1 MEKTRDFATKMREF
15 LRKAPR
21 FPHLLARRKIAWEAV
36 SPSGGAFHPRRGLDA
51 DEGGERGKLS
61 TAKNPLSRARVR
73 CKGDFIRNELPDGQR
88 RLGLMLRAEEI
99 VDRLHGIERA
109 ERHFNED
116 SVPVAHGA
124 IPEAGEFECQQFF
137 AVLGFVGNETGG
149 GIDEIG
155 QMEFFAVEVAQT
167 THEIDGI
174 EVRAL
179 FEERFFARIV
189 HVDLAALEDLERN
202 TPSGL

>member
-1 MEKTRDFATKMREF
+1 
-15 LRKAPR
+15 
-21 FPHLLARRKIAWEAV
+21 
-36 SPSGGAFHPRRGLDA
+36 
-51 DEGGERGKLS
+51 
-61 TAKNPLSRARVR
+61 
-73 CKGDFIRNELPDGQR
+73 
-88 RLGLMLRAEEI
+88 MLRAEEI

-109 ERHFNED
+109 EWHFNED
-116 SVPVAHGA
+116 GVPVAHGA

-137 AVLGFVGNETGG
+137 AVLGFAGNETGG

-189 HVDLAALEDLERN
+189 HVDLAEAKYAKA
-202 TPSGL
+202 GQ